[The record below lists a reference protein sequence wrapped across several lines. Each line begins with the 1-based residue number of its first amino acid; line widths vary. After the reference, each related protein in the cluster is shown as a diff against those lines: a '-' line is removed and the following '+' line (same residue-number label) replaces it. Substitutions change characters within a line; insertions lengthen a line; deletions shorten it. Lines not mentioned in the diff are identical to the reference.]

1 MVTNPPASAEDAGD
15 TGSAPGLGRSPG
27 GGNSNPVLYS
37 CVENPM
43 DTGAW
48 LATVHGVAESD
59 MTEHSCTHVRL
70 QWEAVIFFIH
80 FTVKALHVDNLN

>member
-1 MVTNPPASAEDAGD
+1 MITNPPASAEDAGD

-37 CVENPM
+37 CLENPM

-48 LATVHGVAESD
+48 WATVRGVAESD
-59 MTEHSCTHVRL
+59 VTEHSCTCTLTMGSSYLFYPFHN
-70 QWEAVIFFIH
+70 EG
-80 FTVKALHVDNLN
+80 TPC